1 MMDARDIILKP
12 VISEKSMKLMAE
24 GKYTFRVHP
33 KANRTQIKQAV
44 EEIFGVKVV
53 SVNTMRMPGK
63 LRRFGRFQGRRSD
76 WKKAIV
82 QLKEGDSIKIFE
94 GL

>member
-1 MMDARDIILKP
+1 MDARDIILKP

>member
-1 MMDARDIILKP
+1 MDARDIILKP
-12 VISEKSMKLMAE
+12 VISEKAMKQMAE

-33 KANRTQIKQAV
+33 DANRTQIKQAV

-53 SVNTMRMPGK
+53 SVNTMRVPGK
-63 LRRFGRFQGRRSD
+63 LRRVGRYQGRRSD

-82 QLKEGDSIKIFE
+82 KLREGDSIKIFE